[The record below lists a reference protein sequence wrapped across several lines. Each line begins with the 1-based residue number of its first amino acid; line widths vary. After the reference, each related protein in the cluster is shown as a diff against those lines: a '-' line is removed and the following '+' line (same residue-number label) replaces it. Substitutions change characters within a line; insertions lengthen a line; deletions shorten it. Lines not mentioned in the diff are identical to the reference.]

1 MGLKSSPYQAAQA
14 ILVAK
19 EVILGDRSDTT
30 NVFRWDDVRLN
41 LPGYPD
47 YGPALPWVSKVRLED
62 GKIAADLFT
71 YVDDVRVTG
80 NLARECDAA
89 TRRAAST
96 VNGLGVQDAPR
107 KRRFGEQEAGA
118 WAGSVVETDG
128 QGVYVTVSQETW
140 DKSKRYIGNIVEEL
154 SRTSQLNHKELEKKR
169 GFLINVTHTYP
180 EMVPYLK
187 GIHQTLETLRPN
199 RDKVGWKNKAPMV
212 KNPLVAEAHAAG
224 PPKFVKAAPRLAGD
238 LEALQHLTSL
248 VLPPRRRVRSATTP
262 EVYYGFGDASAMGFI
277 LDMEVKSDLFYR
289 HGHWCDATAEASS
302 NYREVKKLVDGL
314 EDLVRSG
321 RVKDAKVFLFTD
333 NSTAEA
339 VFYHGNSTS
348 RTLFELMLRLRKV
361 EMDGGFNLRVIHVA
375 GTRMI
380 EQGTDGGSR
389 GDLTQGVL
397 NETCS
402 FDLLTVAL

>member
-1 MGLKSSPYQAAQA
+1 
-14 ILVAK
+14 
-19 EVILGDRSDTT
+19 
-30 NVFRWDDVRLN
+30 
-41 LPGYPD
+41 
-47 YGPALPWVSKVRLED
+47 
-62 GKIAADLFT
+62 
-71 YVDDVRVTG
+71 
-80 NLARECDAA
+80 
-89 TRRAAST
+89 
-96 VNGLGVQDAPR
+96 
-107 KRRFGEQEAGA
+107 
-118 WAGSVVETDG
+118 
-128 QGVYVTVSQETW
+128 
-140 DKSKRYIGNIVEEL
+140 
-154 SRTSQLNHKELEKKR
+154 
-169 GFLINVTHTYP
+169 
-180 EMVPYLK
+180 
-187 GIHQTLETLRPN
+187 
-199 RDKVGWKNKAPMV
+199 
-212 KNPLVAEAHAAG
+212 
-224 PPKFVKAAPRLAGD
+224 
-238 LEALQHLTSL
+238 
-248 VLPPRRRVRSATTP
+248 
-262 EVYYGFGDASAMGFI
+262 MGFI